1 MPVRTVRVAVVIAVT
16 LALVGVATSA
26 ALAAIPSP
34 DGSINGCY
42 VTKTGVLRIIDP
54 AVGSCVKGE
63 LPLKWQQ
70 AGPIGP
76 KGDPGP
82 KGDSGAAGAQGPKGD
97 KGDPGAQ
104 GLPGPRGDKGDPGAA
119 GPQGLKGDKGDP
131 GPQGPAG
138 TSVASLDDLIGIACE
153 SPAGPGTVA
162 VSVGE
167 VDGGYPV
174 SLLCDPSASR
184 LSLTISGAGAVT
196 ASPAPVTGSGACFS
210 DGPDVNCNLW
220 YQPGTAVT
228 LTAVPA
234 PGHEVHPLS
243 WIGLPDCQSLTVCSF
258 TAPQNDWGTIVGFA
272 PAP

>member
-1 MPVRTVRVAVVIAVT
+1 VSDT
-16 LALVGVATSA
+16 
-26 ALAAIPSP
+26 
-34 DGSINGCY
+34 
-42 VTKTGVLRIIDP
+42 DP
-54 AVGSCVKGE
+54 RESNPNAS
-63 LPLKWQQ
+63 
-70 AGPIGP
+70 
-76 KGDPGP
+76 
-82 KGDSGAAGAQGPKGD
+82 
-97 KGDPGAQ
+97 
-104 GLPGPRGDKGDPGAA
+104 

-258 TAPQNDWGTIVGFA
+258 TAPQNDWGDDRGLRSRAVAGTEPSAGAHPLA
-272 PAP
+272 PAVTKRFRRPDRSIGHPAKMRAGLRRSGRLERRLADFSIVRRRNTRSARRAAGSFVG